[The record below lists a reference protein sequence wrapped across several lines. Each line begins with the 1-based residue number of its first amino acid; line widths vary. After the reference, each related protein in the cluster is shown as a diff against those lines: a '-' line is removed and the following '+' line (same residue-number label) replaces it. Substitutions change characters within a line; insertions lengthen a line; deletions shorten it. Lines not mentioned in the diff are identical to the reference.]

1 MRETKTYRVFYH
13 YYRQY
18 KCMSVHFKGKCY
30 KVNDVVSE
38 VNTETK
44 WNKTQ
49 PNLVIRGFAKEV
61 NIVDDIAYIK

>member
-1 MRETKTYRVFYH
+1 
-13 YYRQY
+13 
-18 KCMSVHFKGKCY
+18 MSVHFKGKCY